1 MPISVEESPLVLLMD
16 RRETDAKLITSIL
29 EKAGFHVFASSDRA
43 AAINLCRSA
52 EHSVQLAIID
62 TTLSGIHT
70 AELLEQI
77 RQVNPAIRVLLMT
90 SPDDQESPRIAPTA
104 VNVHGRLT
112 RPFRRAQLLGS
123 VLDMVRQPLVRT
135 A

>member
-1 MPISVEESPLVLLMD
+1 MD
-16 RRETDAKLITSIL
+16 RRETDARLITSTL

-52 EHSVQLAIID
+52 EQSLQLAIID

-70 AELLEQI
+70 AEFLEQI
-77 RQVNPAIRVLLMT
+77 RQANPAIRVLLMT
-90 SPDDQESPRIAPTA
+90 SPDDQESPRAAPAA
-104 VNVHGRLT
+104 VNVYGCLT